1 MECLNYYNMIVGSL
15 EQGYNIDNKLA
26 DHPRHSRMFR
36 TGVNTRVYFNNI
48 FKWVLNDREFTGIR
62 LNNINRAT
70 GVRNIISIENR
81 EERKVIEKRALKL
94 VSRPC
99 SGTGPNIWQN

>member
-1 MECLNYYNMIVGSL
+1 MVGSL

-48 FKWVLNDREFTGIR
+48 FKWVLNDRDNTGKR
-62 LNNINRAT
+62 LNNINRAFWE
-70 GVRNIISIENR
+70 RNIIVIENR
-81 EERKVIEKRALKL
+81 EREKSYKIIG
-94 VSRPC
+94 S
-99 SGTGPNIWQN
+99 

>member
-48 FKWVLNDREFTGIR
+48 FKSPTHHPFL
-62 LNNINRAT
+62 
-70 GVRNIISIENR
+70 III
-81 EERKVIEKRALKL
+81 KL
-94 VSRPC
+94 
-99 SGTGPNIWQN
+99 